1 MPAGVARGGL
11 TFIQERLLFEQK
23 IKCYCLP
30 LPCNSFEAILRL
42 KTCQSIEEKRGYD
55 GSLSPIQPQTFV
67 YSIPNKGLKRLKK
80 VFFSVKTASLF
91 FFIEKKE
98 ASFVEGLDVPF

>member
-1 MPAGVARGGL
+1 MLLPA
-11 TFIQERLLFEQK
+11 TSMQLFWS
-23 IKCYCLP
+23 Y
-30 LPCNSFEAILRL
+30 F
-42 KTCQSIEEKRGYD
+42 TIENMSVNRRKRGYD

-80 VFFSVKTASLF
+80 VFFLWKRRVFF

-98 ASFVEGLDVPF
+98 ASFVEGLDVPFWYYLIVVQDEGGVH